1 MIYSF
6 DIFDTCL
13 IRTCGLPYFAFEI
26 LARRVMPNA
35 DETQI
40 FDFALVRKEGESLVI
55 IICYLIC

>member
-35 DETQI
+35 DETQRYNMTPPKCKSFGSFDSI
-40 FDFALVRKEGESLVI
+40 FNI
-55 IICYLIC
+55 I